1 MNSNKLALI
10 ILLLSI
16 VSVFADSFESIESS
30 SSSSSSLIDCDSLY
44 SESEDD
50 DLLRFITRNDLQQD
64 YERRDDSF
72 GACLQFLDKFI
83 TKIDQYRNEEGK
95 QDELKLGHLKQ
106 QNKRASK
113 MKMLK
118 NRFNYKY

>member
-1 MNSNKLALI
+1 MNFNKLALI

-30 SSSSSSLIDCDSLY
+30 SSSSTLIDCDSLY

-50 DLLRFITRNDLQQD
+50 DLLSFITRNNLQHD

-72 GACLQFLDKFI
+72 EACLQFLDKFI

-95 QDELKLGHLKQ
+95 QDDLKLGHLKQ

-113 MKMLK
+113 MKILK
-118 NRFNYKY
+118 NRFHHKY